1 FLEQPKIRGPRHSP
15 VTPDRAPSPREKE
28 EKKHHSRAVHA
39 TVLCLSCGCPHL
51 GGMAMKWRRRQKLIY
66 LAPLVLSVTILLA
79 AILTLGGSPPQA
91 ADDSKGNLPTAFN
104 VSHAKN
110 TFETFLVAMESQ

>member
-1 FLEQPKIRGPRHSP
+1 
-15 VTPDRAPSPREKE
+15 
-28 EKKHHSRAVHA
+28 
-39 TVLCLSCGCPHL
+39 
-51 GGMAMKWRRRQKLIY
+51 

-110 TFETFLVAMESQ
+110 TFETFLVAMESQVDLGNGVFATAFTFNGIVPGPTINLKVGDKVIVHFTDRKSTRLNS